1 MRPAGKGRE
10 GHEFFIG
17 TVIAYVEHCFSLPKV
32 EYTVMI
38 CN

>member
-17 TVIAYVEHCFSLPKV
+17 TVIAYVEHCFSLPP
-32 EYTVMI
+32 
-38 CN
+38 CLLLPPL